1 MFGGQSRWSE
11 VHSRGL
17 FAVNVLVVVI
27 AQDARD
33 ATTTAFE
40 RTLQSTLGPGAE
52 LRIQRTP
59 RDPPDDESMA
69 AGAEGDGV
77 VELTWSADHSRAR
90 LHCYVGRERRWL
102 DREITFGGSVIDP
115 KDEATERG
123 RLLGFAVATMFA
135 ETAVEKPSPPRR
147 VASSPAARRQERSHA
162 RSLEFAGIAS
172 SGLRGTA
179 AGLGASAGARWQA
192 TGPLSLRGFV
202 AGRAGNVPEAQAS
215 TQTAHVG
222 AGVSWAF
229 LPSTTSFEL
238 GVRADALLSYFQAT
252 HLSEDDVVPDTKS
265 RWLPGF
271 DGLLEGGVR
280 FTGSAGLYAGMGIE
294 AMVGATELYTHGRRV
309 AIVPP
314 LRMVGEL
321 GFRTRF

>member
-1 MFGGQSRWSE
+1 MAE
-11 VHSRGL
+11 
-17 FAVNVLVVVI
+17 
-27 AQDARD
+27 
-33 ATTTAFE
+33 
-40 RTLQSTLGPGAE
+40 GA
-52 LRIQRTP
+52 
-59 RDPPDDESMA
+59 
-69 AGAEGDGV
+69 GGDGV

-90 LHCYVGRERRWL
+90 LHCYVGREQRWL
-102 DREITFGGSVIDP
+102 DREISFGGSVVDP
-115 KDEATERG
+115 RDEATERG
-123 RLLGFAVATMFA
+123 RLLGFAVATMFT
-135 ETAVEKPSPPRR
+135 ETAVETASPPPRAGAEPAMAATTPRR
-147 VASSPAARRQERSHA
+147 RERA
-162 RSLEFAGIAS
+162 QGRSLEFAGIAS

-179 AGLGASAGARWQA
+179 SGLGASAGARWQA

-215 TQTAHVG
+215 TRTAQVG

-229 LPSTTSFEL
+229 LPSTTSVEL

-252 HLSEDDVVPDTKS
+252 HLSDDDVVPDTKS

-280 FTGSAGLYAGMGIE
+280 FTESAGLYAGMGIE

-309 AIVPP
+309 AVVPP

>member
-1 MFGGQSRWSE
+1 M
-11 VHSRGL
+11 
-17 FAVNVLVVVI
+17 
-27 AQDARD
+27 
-33 ATTTAFE
+33 TAFE

-52 LRIQRTP
+52 LRIQRAP
-59 RDPPDDESMA
+59 QDPPDDESMA
-69 AGAEGDGV
+69 AGAGGDGV

-102 DREITFGGSVIDP
+102 DREISFGGSVIDP
-115 KDEATERG
+115 NDEATERG

-135 ETAVEKPSPPRR
+135 ETPVETASSPPRA
-147 VASSPAARRQERSHA
+147 ASEPAMEPTAPRPQERRQR

-179 AGLGASAGARWQA
+179 SGLGASAGARWQA
-192 TGPLSLRGFV
+192 IGPMSLRGFV
-202 AGRAGNVPEAQAS
+202 AGRAGNVAEAQAS
-215 TQTAHVG
+215 TRTAYVG

-229 LPSTTSFEL
+229 LPSTTSLEL
-238 GVRADALLSYFQAT
+238 GVRVDALLSYFQAT

-280 FTGSAGLYAGMGIE
+280 FTGSAGLYAGIGIE